1 MPPHCPIRLAPIRP
15 TATPPIA
22 AKPIVPMGTTHP
34 GRATPTHRIA
44 REPMATKRPLNARN
58 LEPLGAERLADLLIQ
73 VSQGRPVARR
83 LLRLELAGRERPAEL
98 AREVRQRL
106 ATIGRSRA
114 AFDAQKRRDLLD
126 EL

>member
-1 MPPHCPIRLAPIRP
+1 
-15 TATPPIA
+15 
-22 AKPIVPMGTTHP
+22 
-34 GRATPTHRIA
+34 
-44 REPMATKRPLNARN
+44 MATKRPLNARN

-83 LLRLELAGRERPAEL
+83 LLRLELAGREHPAEL
-98 AREVRQRL
+98 ARQVRQRL